1 MSDID
6 TNVQAEE
13 IPEIIPAVLDDSG
26 QEDIGTEVSEAPQAE
41 LQFFDWDG
49 EVGEQ
54 NVKLTVDGEEIVLS
68 LKEALAGSMRQAD
81 YTRKTQELG
90 EQRRQVSYGS
100 ALQEALQNDPR
111 KTLEL
116 LQQHYGAVQQP
127 SEREELEMDP
137 SELKFRQLAARVE
150 AFELKD
156 AQNSLQRTVE
166 SLALKYGTDFDANE
180 VVSKA
185 LAVGS
190 SDLEA
195 IFKQT
200 MFDKVY
206 TEGIESRAKV
216 SKTATDLKLSTE
228 AKRVAAVVSGGG
240 TSKTATVSSTP
251 VNSLKDA
258 FAAAQRDLS
267 RI

>member
-1 MSDID
+1 MSMND

-13 IPEIIPAVLDDSG
+13 IPEIISDEIGQDISG
-26 QEDIGTEVSEAPQAE
+26 EEVGEAPEAE

-54 NVKLTVDGEEIVLS
+54 NVKLTVDGEEVVLS

-81 YTRKTQELG
+81 YTKKTQQIG
-90 EQRRQVSYGS
+90 EERRQVQYGA

-116 LQQHYGAVQQP
+116 LQQHYGTTQQI
-127 SEREELEMDP
+127 SEEEDLYADP
-137 SELKFRQLAARVE
+137 AELKFRQLAARIE

-166 SLALKYGTDFDANE
+166 LLATKYGTDFDANE
-180 VVSKA
+180 VVSRA

-240 TSKTATVSSTP
+240 TSKTATVSSSPIT
-251 VNSLKDA
+251 SLKDA

-267 RI
+267 RL